1 MSNVKYRGDIDGLR
15 AVAVLS
21 VILYHFQSG
30 IFRGGFVGVD
40 VFFVISGYLITS
52 IISREMLAGQFS
64 FIKFYERR
72 VRRIFPALAFMLV
85 ASAIAAFVLLYPSEL
100 IDYSKSIISTLTFTS
115 NFYFYGFRGYFL
127 SDVETKPL
135 LHTWSLAVEEQYY
148 IFFPLL
154 LLGLYRFLPRFV
166 TAAIAVL
173 AVLSFGLALWL
184 MHTQQ
189 PAAFYFSPPRF
200 WEMLAGS
207 LLALAKIPVFPQRIL
222 REGAGAAGLFLIL
235 AAGLLYKPTT
245 AFPGMTALAPVLGA
259 TLVIYSGSGPA
270 TLVSRLLSLRPIVF
284 IGLLSYSLY
293 LWHWPVA
300 VFYHLFVERPLEPKD
315 IVIVAP
321 ITAVLSYVSWRF
333 VEQPARDR
341 VAVPPRRLW
350 IANFAISA
358 LGIVFGLWCIVA
370 SGLPLR
376 FSPEVDRLATY
387 LQYDDRA
394 AYRRGTC
401 FLDGE
406 LQTPAD
412 YDTQSCLRFSD
423 TKPNYVLIGDSH
435 GAHWWSG
442 LSKTMTDVNLMQ
454 ATSSGC
460 KPLISGNGLKNCRA
474 FMEGIYDTLGK
485 QHPQAVIISARWVAT
500 DLPDLLATID
510 RLKSFGSRV
519 YVLGPIPEYKIGLA
533 RLLATQALWGSADL
547 AQERRV
553 PAMKTIDEQFATALK
568 TTGATYVSIY
578 DLLCPP
584 GTATCQTTTDSGVPM
599 QWDYGHLTA
608 SGSVVLARRV
618 APELMP
624 H

>member
-15 AVAVLS
+15 AIAVLS

-85 ASAIAAFVLLYPSEL
+85 TSAVAAFVILYPSEL
-100 IDYSKSIISTLTFTS
+100 IDYSKSVVSTLTFTS

-148 IFFPLL
+148 ILFPLA
-154 LLGLYRFLPRFV
+154 LLGLYRFCPRHV
-166 TAAIAVL
+166 TAAVAAL
-173 AVLSFGLALWL
+173 AVISFGLALWL

-207 LLALAKIPVFPQRIL
+207 LLALAKIPVFRNRLL
-222 REGAGAAGLFLIL
+222 REGAAAAGLFLIL
-235 AAGLLYKPTT
+235 AAALLYKPTT
-245 AFPGMTALAPVLGA
+245 AFPGMHALAPVLGA
-259 TLVIYSGSGPA
+259 TLVIYAGSGPA
-270 TLVSRLLSLRPIVF
+270 TLVSRLLSLRPFVF
-284 IGLLSYSLY
+284 VGLLSYSLY
-293 LWHWPVA
+293 LWHWPIA
-300 VFYHLFVERPLEPKD
+300 AFYHLLVERPLEPKD
-315 IVIVAP
+315 ILVVAP
-321 ITAVLSYVSWRF
+321 ITAILSYISWRF

-350 IANFAISA
+350 VANFGISA
-358 LGIVFGLWCIVA
+358 LGIVFGLWCIFA
-370 SGLPLR
+370 AGLPLR
-376 FSPEVDRLATY
+376 FSPDVDRLAAY

-412 YDTQSCLRFSD
+412 YDRQDCLRFSD

-442 LSKTMTDVNLMQ
+442 LSRQMPDVNLMQ

-460 KPLISGNGLKNCRA
+460 KPLVQGNGLKNCRA
-474 FMEGIYDTLGK
+474 FMDGIYDTLARR
-485 QHPQAVIISARWVAT
+485 HPQAVIISARWVET
-500 DLPDLLATID
+500 DMPDLLVTID
-510 RLKSFGSRV
+510 RLKSIGSKI

-533 RLLATQALWGSADL
+533 RLLATEALWGPSDL
-547 AQERRV
+547 AQDRRV
-553 PAMKTIDEQFATALK
+553 GAMKTIDSHFSDTLK
-568 TTGATYVSIY
+568 SKGVTYVSIY
-578 DLLCPP
+578 DMLCPP
-584 GTATCQTTTDSGVPM
+584 GTSTCQTTTASGEPM

-608 SGSVVLARRV
+608 PGSIVLAQRL

>member
-21 VILYHFQSG
+21 VILYHFQAG

-85 ASAIAAFVLLYPSEL
+85 ATAIAAFVILYPSEL
-100 IDYSKSIISTLTFTS
+100 IDYSKSVVSTLTFTS
-115 NFYFYGFRGYFL
+115 NFYFYSFRGYFL

-148 IFFPLL
+148 IFFPLAL
-154 LLGLYRFLPRFV
+154 LALYRYCPRYV
-166 TAAIAVL
+166 TAAVAVM
-173 AVLSFGLALWL
+173 AILSFGLALWL
-184 MHTQQ
+184 MQTQQ

-207 LLALAKIPVFPQRIL
+207 LLALSKIPVFSNRLL

-245 AFPGMTALAPVLGA
+245 AFPGMHALAPVLGA
-259 TLVIYSGSGPA
+259 TLVIYAGSGPA
-270 TLVSRLLSLRPIVF
+270 TLVSRLLSLRPLVF
-284 IGLLSYSLY
+284 VGLLSYSLY
-293 LWHWPVA
+293 LWHWPIA
-300 VFYHLFVERPLEPKD
+300 AFYHLLVERPLEPKD
-315 IVIVAP
+315 MLIVAP
-321 ITAVLSYVSWRF
+321 VTAILSYISWRF

-341 VAVPPRRLW
+341 VAVPARRLW
-350 IANFAISA
+350 VANFGISA
-358 LGIVFGLWCIVA
+358 LGIVFGLWCIVG

-376 FSPEVDRLATY
+376 FSPDVDRLAAY

-406 LQTPAD
+406 LQTPAE
-412 YDTQSCLRFSD
+412 YDRQDCLRFSD

-442 LSKTMTDVNLMQ
+442 LSRQLPDVNLMQ

-460 KPLISGNGLKNCRA
+460 KPLVTGNGLKNCRA
-474 FMEGIYDTLGK
+474 FMDGIYDTLGK
-485 QHPQAVIISARWVAT
+485 ERPQAVIISARWVET
-500 DLPDLLATID
+500 DMPDLLATID
-510 RLKSFGSRV
+510 RLKAIGSKV
-519 YVLGPIPEYKIGLA
+519 YVLGPIPEYKMGLA
-533 RLLATQALWGSADL
+533 RLLATQAAWGPRDL
-547 AQERRV
+547 AQDRRV
-553 PAMKTIDEQFATALK
+553 GAMKTIDTQFADTLK
-568 TTGATYVSIY
+568 SKGVTYVSIY

-584 GTATCQTTTDSGVPM
+584 GTATCQTTTASGVPM

-608 SGSVVLARRV
+608 PGSILLAQRL